1 MSKYRAWV
9 QDEVSSI
16 SNLKIAEMET
26 KEGINKYHELM
37 NLYKNNYSKAGVAPN

>member
-1 MSKYRAWV
+1 MKTFVLYARLPRSYWK
-9 QDEVSSI
+9 EI
-16 SNLKIAEMET
+16 KIAEMET